1 MKNRRLTCLALVV
14 ALLLATL
21 TGSFAL
27 AEDGAFEGSDA
38 PVAEEVM
45 PTEPDADAPGEDAAA
60 EAGEPSDDGAEPDA
74 QAQEA
79 SEDSIALGA
88 VDESVP
94 VADDVELCEEQEGST
109 AVAEA
114 NDVMLGS
121 DDLESAD
128 LGTGELETGD
138 INYEAQSSV
147 IDQDVLSLPSAAAVT
162 NNVSIVQNGS
172 NVTVNGTVNAP
183 YQFVCVIW
191 VDDKPLANGTSGGL
205 KPTYSLNINNVSI
218 DMNKFDTG
226 YHTVW
231 VAISELANSNYSTI
245 IKYLQ
250 KVEVNKLTDA
260 PTYTGSFEVFD
271 TYFNY
276 YPFNM
281 TENQRG
287 DLYMEY
293 SGDNGASWARTGYM
307 RANLIQLPM
316 QQGYAI
322 EGLAPNTTYMTRIFY
337 GKSVTY
343 SKSTQFGDD
352 QSYFFAGPAIESLT
366 IKTGDSAAP
375 AIKSVKIKSVRIRK
389 HRVRHPGYY
398 NYVGGSLF
406 WHRAYTEKYYTC
418 RLKVIVKLRRKQ
430 NTNGMW
436 ISCAG
441 QSKYLPGNRKKYTA
455 VFDPYPNYFAKKPKN
470 RYRYTVTI
478 RSGQDP
484 NWGGYSPAV
493 TRTKKLR

>member
-60 EAGEPSDDGAEPDA
+60 QAGEPSDDGAEPDT

-114 NDVMLGS
+114 NDVI
-121 DDLESAD
+121 LEPETDAD
-128 LGTGELETGD
+128 IPLVF
-138 INYEAQSSV
+138 YEANEEGASQIISEG
-147 IDQDVLSLPSAAAVT
+147 AAGAT
-162 NNVSIVQNGS
+162 AIKHNATITRNG
-172 NVTVNGTVNAP
+172 NLVYVKGTIQAP
-183 YQFVCVIW
+183 YRFSTYAY
-191 VDDKPLANGTSGGL
+191 VDDKAVYQLRNRQEI
-205 KPTYSLNINNVSI
+205 NISI
-218 DMNKFDTG
+218 DMNAYDTG

-231 VAISELANSNYSTI
+231 LGIEHQSYDRKLVDLVI
-245 IKYLQ
+245 LQ
-250 KVEVNKLTDA
+250 KIDVNKITDA

-307 RANLIQLPM
+307 RANLIKLPM